1 MRCSTS
7 WSASPRR
14 PSTNPADA
22 ELWYDTIVAFGELVS
37 TTIISEYLNYAGV
50 SNRWIDMRRCFLTEQ
65 RHKDAGVDIEA
76 SAPLLKNALGKCV
89 ENIFVGQGFIGGAP
103 DGTTTTLGREG
114 SDYSAA
120 VVANILDAESMSV
133 WKDVDGV
140 LNADPK
146 TFPDAVQIAELNYLD
161 TIELAY
167 SGAQIIHPKTIKPLQ
182 NKNIPLY
189 VRPFGDKRKPGT
201 VIRGMSAP
209 VDVPI
214 LILKKD
220 QVLLTIRSRDFSFVL
235 EEKFATI
242 FSLLERFRIKTNLI
256 HNSAVNLSLCVDNS
270 WHIDEAIEAL
280 REAGFDV
287 MKAENMELLD
297 RARLYRRAVAQVTPA
312 VRRSSCGRPRSP
324 PCAWSANGNNRSQGP
339 DSWAG
344 VAGCVSS
351 VSAFPPLFF
360 PLLLSG
366 AEFVDNADHRRVADF
381 AVALHVPDRA
391 GDIPLDVAFQPFVKR
406 AFGVVFVV
414 EQHVADRAQRVGV
427 VRHLVLERHAL
438 LLRGGDLGDR
448 HGPQLLA
455 YGVEHDQHHV
465 VHQRVAVHEQ
475 VGVFGRQAAARGA
488 APRTPSSGSIIRG
501 LRLAEQVL
509 ALRDVAPQPL
519 DRLRAVVLDVEVAD
533 AHRLT

>member
-1 MRCSTS
+1 MKVYKFGGASVRNADGVRNLRKIIDEEQHLFIIV
-7 WSASPRR
+7 SAMGKT
-14 PSTNPADA
+14 TNALERVFAAVQRQAPEEARAEIAALREYHAAIIDDLWRGPKRLDAVERLFGELEQVAEGKGYAACDA
-22 ELWYDTIVAFGELVS
+22 ELWYDRIVAYGELVS

-50 SNRWIDMRRCFLTEQ
+50 PNRWIDMRRCFLTEQ

-76 SAPLLKNALGKCV
+76 SAPRLKEALAGCP
-89 ENIFVGQGFIGGAP
+89 ETIFVGQGFIGGAP

-133 WKDVDGV
+133 WKDVDGI

-146 TFPDAVQIAELNYLD
+146 IFPDAVQIAELNYLD

-242 FSLLERFRIKTNLI
+242 FSLLERFRVKTNLI

-270 WHIDEAIEAL
+270 WHIDEAVNIL
-280 REAGFDV
+280 RANGFDV
-287 MKAENMELLD
+287 MKTGDMELLTIRGYTD
-297 RARLYRRAVAQVTPA
+297 ELWRRYAKGPQVFIRQATQA
-312 VRRSSCGRPRSP
+312 TVR
-324 PCAWSANGNNRSQGP
+324 
-339 DSWAG
+339 
-344 VAGCVSS
+344 
-351 VSAFPPLFF
+351 
-360 PLLLSG
+360 
-366 AEFVDNADHRRVADF
+366 
-381 AVALHVPDRA
+381 
-391 GDIPLDVAFQPFVKR
+391 
-406 AFGVVFVV
+406 
-414 EQHVADRAQRVGV
+414 V
-427 VRHLVLERHAL
+427 VRKR
-438 LLRGGDLGDR
+438 
-448 HGPQLLA
+448 
-455 YGVEHDQHHV
+455 
-465 VHQRVAVHEQ
+465 
-475 VGVFGRQAAARGA
+475 
-488 APRTPSSGSIIRG
+488 
-501 LRLAEQVL
+501 
-509 ALRDVAPQPL
+509 
-519 DRLRAVVLDVEVAD
+519 
-533 AHRLT
+533 

>member
-1 MRCSTS
+1 MKVYKFGGASVRNADGVRNLRRIIDDEQHLFIIV
-7 WSASPRR
+7 SAMGKTTNALEKVFEGLQKSDRQQSLDHIAQLRQYHAEIIDDLWHEHRQLERVDRLFDELEHVATQTLYR
-14 PSTNPADA
+14 PEEA
-22 ELWYDTIVAFGELVS
+22 ELWYDTIVAYGELVS

-50 SNRWIDMRRCFLTEQ
+50 PNRWIDMRRCFVTEQ
-65 RHKDAGVDIEA
+65 RHKDAGVNIEA
-76 SAPLLKNALGKCV
+76 SAPLLRAAV
-89 ENIFVGQGFIGGAP
+89 EGGPETIFIGQGFIGGAP

-120 VVANILDAESMSV
+120 VAANILDAESMSV

-146 TFPDAVQIAELNYLD
+146 IFPDAVQIAELNYLD

-242 FSLLERFRIKTNLI
+242 FSLLEHFRIKTNLI

-270 WHIDEAIEAL
+270 WHIDEVVRAL

-287 MKAENMELLD
+287 MTTRDMELLTIRGYTD
-297 RARLYRRAVAQVTPA
+297 DLWRR
-312 VRRSSCGRPRSP
+312 
-324 PCAWSANGNNRSQGP
+324 
-339 DSWAG
+339 
-344 VAGCVSS
+344 
-351 VSAFPPLFF
+351 
-360 PLLLSG
+360 
-366 AEFVDNADHRRVADF
+366 
-381 AVALHVPDRA
+381 
-391 GDIPLDVAFQPFVKR
+391 
-406 AFGVVFVV
+406 
-414 EQHVADRAQRVGV
+414 
-427 VRHLVLERHAL
+427 
-438 LLRGGDLGDR
+438 
-448 HGPQLLA
+448 
-455 YGVEHDQHHV
+455 Y
-465 VHQRVAVHEQ
+465 
-475 VGVFGRQAAARGA
+475 ARGA
-488 APRTPSSGSIIRG
+488 QVFIRQATQSTV
-501 LRLAEQVL
+501 R
-509 ALRDVAPQPL
+509 
-519 DRLRAVVLDVEVAD
+519 VV
-533 AHRLT
+533 RKKQGQY

>member
-1 MRCSTS
+1 MKVYKFGGASVRNADGVRNLRKIIDEEQHLFIIV
-7 WSASPRR
+7 SAMGKT
-14 PSTNPADA
+14 TNALEKVFEGLQKGDKALSKEHIDTLRTYHAEIIDDLWHGHKSLPAVDALFDELEQVATETRYEASDA
-22 ELWYDTIVAFGELVS
+22 ELWYDAIVSYGELVS

-50 SNRWIDMRRCFLTEQ
+50 PNRWIDMRRCFVTEQ

-76 SAPLLKNALGKCV
+76 SAPLLKARLAECR
-89 ENIFVGQGFIGGAP
+89 ETIFIGQGFIGGAP

-146 TFPDAVQIAELNYLD
+146 IFPDAVRIAELNYLD

-201 VIRGMSAP
+201 VIRGLSAP

-270 WHIDEAIEAL
+270 WHIDEAVEAL

-287 MKAENMELLD
+287 MKAEEMELLTV
-297 RARLYRRAVAQVTPA
+297 RGYTEELWHRYARGPQVFIRQATQST
-312 VRRSSCGRPRSP
+312 VR
-324 PCAWSANGNNRSQGP
+324 
-339 DSWAG
+339 
-344 VAGCVSS
+344 
-351 VSAFPPLFF
+351 
-360 PLLLSG
+360 
-366 AEFVDNADHRRVADF
+366 
-381 AVALHVPDRA
+381 
-391 GDIPLDVAFQPFVKR
+391 
-406 AFGVVFVV
+406 
-414 EQHVADRAQRVGV
+414 V
-427 VRHLVLERHAL
+427 VRK
-438 LLRGGDLGDR
+438 RG
-448 HGPQLLA
+448 
-455 YGVEHDQHHV
+455 
-465 VHQRVAVHEQ
+465 
-475 VGVFGRQAAARGA
+475 
-488 APRTPSSGSIIRG
+488 
-501 LRLAEQVL
+501 
-509 ALRDVAPQPL
+509 
-519 DRLRAVVLDVEVAD
+519 
-533 AHRLT
+533 